1 MKETV
6 SLRVPAHVKEILEE
20 MAQKEY
26 RTLANVMEK
35 LIMERLR
42 DLGFLDERFQAKGKK
57 KKG

>member
-20 MAQKEY
+20 MAAKEY
-26 RTLANVMEK
+26 RHLANVMEK
-35 LIMERLR
+35 LILERLR
-42 DLGFLDERFQAKGKK
+42 DLGYLDEKFQGKGRK